1 VSPSSTK
8 PSGWRNGD
16 DVALLDFR
24 ILLFLHTHIYTPTT
38 DMALSFCLEAF
49 FYVVKKVASGAP
61 GFVSAYLM
69 LGYALS

>member
-1 VSPSSTK
+1 LEK
-8 PSGWRNGD
+8 WGY

-24 ILLFLHTHIYTPTT
+24 ILLSSYTHIYTA

-69 LGYALS
+69 LGYALSY

>member
-1 VSPSSTK
+1 VSPPNTK

-16 DVALLDFR
+16 AVALLDFR
-24 ILLFLHTHIYTPTT
+24 IFLSSYAHIYTT

-69 LGYALS
+69 LGYVLS